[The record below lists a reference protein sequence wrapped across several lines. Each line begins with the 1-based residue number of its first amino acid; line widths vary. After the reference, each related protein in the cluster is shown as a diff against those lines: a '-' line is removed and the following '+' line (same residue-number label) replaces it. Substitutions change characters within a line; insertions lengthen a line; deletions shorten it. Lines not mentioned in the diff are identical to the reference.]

1 MKIKLSP
8 QAANE
13 TTKAPVINLSGLT
26 LTIDDQVI
34 DLSVIPEGG
43 QAEADEN
50 SPLIGIVTREEVT
63 IRYPYSTDI
72 YTPNQPTEQSSY
84 EFDIVE
90 GQVPC
95 PLTKRPVVE
104 EEGIEDDV

>member
-1 MKIKLSP
+1 MKIKLN
-8 QAANE
+8 AHVANE
-13 TTKAPVINLSGLT
+13 TTNAPVITLSGLT

-43 QAEADEN
+43 QAEADED
-50 SPLIGIVTREEVT
+50 SPLIGIVTRDEVT

-72 YTPNQPTEQSSY
+72 YESSQPTEQSAY
-84 EFDIVE
+84 EFDIVD

-95 PLTKRPVVE
+95 PLVKKPVIDEV
-104 EEGIEDDV
+104 IEDV